1 MAGVFLPNVRKQRQ
15 YRHTPHVQHLDDGEM
30 HDRYRFTN
38 DGVAFL
44 EDILKDDIKRDTH
57 RNRALSVR
65 QMVLITLRFL
75 ATGAFFNV
83 VGDSMGYHKSTVS
96 RVVTHVTDIIC
107 KRMKRFIV
115 WPSGEEKKRVKS
127 GFFTSA
133 GFPHVVGCVDGTHI
147 RIQAPSVDEPAYVNR
162 KGYHSINMQAV
173 CDHEGLFTSVNASWP
188 SSCHDAHV
196 FRTSGLC
203 NRLQRDN
210 QCMED
215 GVLLGDSGY
224 PLRPFLMTPF
234 MNADTP
240 AKERYQLA
248 HTRTR
253 VCIERTFGRLKRRS
267 HVLHSEI
274 RLSPDKACRIVTAC
288 AILHNVAVM
297 FNMPEVDDV
306 DVIQNID
313 NNVQD
318 DVGTGTATRDFIV
331 NSYF

>member
-30 HDRYRFTN
+30 HERYRFTN

-115 WPSGEEKKRVKS
+115 WPSGEEKNRVKS

-173 CDHEGLFTSVNASWP
+173 CDHEG
-188 SSCHDAHV
+188 
-196 FRTSGLC
+196 
-203 NRLQRDN
+203 
-210 QCMED
+210 
-215 GVLLGDSGY
+215 
-224 PLRPFLMTPF
+224 
-234 MNADTP
+234 
-240 AKERYQLA
+240 K
-248 HTRTR
+248 
-253 VCIERTFGRLKRRS
+253 K
-267 HVLHSEI
+267 
-274 RLSPDKACRIVTAC
+274 
-288 AILHNVAVM
+288 
-297 FNMPEVDDV
+297 
-306 DVIQNID
+306 
-313 NNVQD
+313 
-318 DVGTGTATRDFIV
+318 
-331 NSYF
+331 